1 MQKLTLQFLN
11 SKTNIPIVN
20 IPLAD
25 GRSINAIIDTGS
37 DSTVYYTGA
46 KETYPELF
54 LKTKSMG
61 KCKVIGVHETKE
73 MDIYVSGI
81 RLNVKQGTEES
92 LPLKLVAFEHSGFD
106 AVMNPLMEQEGMM
119 ESIPLLIGSDTLI
132 RYNAKI
138 DMKKKAMLSASWLRT
153 DSGRAFCWAVAFSV
167 FSIWHRW
174 QWICARC
181 AATRKTKRGV
191 MHVKNRLL

>member
-1 MQKLTLQFLN
+1 MQKLTLSFLN

-46 KETYPELF
+46 KESYPELF
-54 LKTKSMG
+54 LKTKAMG
-61 KCKVIGVHETKE
+61 KYRVIGVNETKE
-73 MDIYVSGI
+73 MDINVSGM
-81 RLNVKQGTEES
+81 RLDVKSGDEGS
-92 LPLKLVAFEHSGFD
+92 LPLKLVAFEHKEFD
-106 AVMNPLMEQEGMM
+106 AVMTPLMEQEGMT

-138 DMKKKAMLSASWLRT
+138 DMKKKAISFTIKKEMKKKK
-153 DSGRAFCWAVAFSV
+153 
-167 FSIWHRW
+167 
-174 QWICARC
+174 
-181 AATRKTKRGV
+181 AA
-191 MHVKNRLL
+191 

>member
-1 MQKLTLQFLN
+1 MQKLTLSFLN

-61 KCKVIGVHETKE
+61 KCRVIGVNETTE
-73 MDIYVSGI
+73 MEYFVSGM
-81 RLNVKQGTEES
+81 RLDVKMGEEKS
-92 LPLKLVAFEHSGFD
+92 LPLKLVAFEHSTFD
-106 AVMNPLMEQEGMM
+106 SLMEQEGMK

-138 DMKKKAMLSASWLRT
+138 DMKKKAISFT
-153 DSGRAFCWAVAFSV
+153 IKKEVKKKK
-167 FSIWHRW
+167 
-174 QWICARC
+174 
-181 AATRKTKRGV
+181 AA
-191 MHVKNRLL
+191 

>member
-1 MQKLTLQFLN
+1 MQKLTLTFLN

-61 KCKVIGVHETKE
+61 KYRVIGVNETKE
-73 MDIYVSGI
+73 MDINVSGM
-81 RLNVKQGTEES
+81 RLDVKSGEEES
-92 LPLKLVAFEHSGFD
+92 LPLKLVAFEHKEFD
-106 AVMNPLMEQEGMM
+106 TVMTPLMEQEGMT

-138 DMKKKAMLSASWLRT
+138 DMKKKAISFTIKKEMKKKK
-153 DSGRAFCWAVAFSV
+153 
-167 FSIWHRW
+167 
-174 QWICARC
+174 
-181 AATRKTKRGV
+181 AA
-191 MHVKNRLL
+191 

>member
-1 MQKLTLQFLN
+1 MQKIILTFRN

-61 KCKVIGVHETKE
+61 KCRVIGVNETTE
-73 MDIYVSGI
+73 MEYFVSGM
-81 RLNVKQGTEES
+81 RLDVKMGEEKS
-92 LPLKLVAFEHSGFD
+92 LPLKLVAFEHSTFD
-106 AVMNPLMEQEGMM
+106 SVMNPLMEQEGMK

-138 DMKKKAMLSASWLRT
+138 DMKKKAISFTIKKEMKKKKK
-153 DSGRAFCWAVAFSV
+153 
-167 FSIWHRW
+167 
-174 QWICARC
+174 
-181 AATRKTKRGV
+181 AA
-191 MHVKNRLL
+191 